1 MTKATLN
8 VVSHAVIA
16 TEALVFAALPALAL
30 LLAIAFAPVSEKSDP
45 AAGATPQDTNA
56 AGGETQEEGNEASE

>member
-30 LLAIAFAPVSEKSDP
+30 LLAIAFAPVPEQSDP
-45 AAGATPQDTNA
+45 AAGATAQGTNA
-56 AGGETQEEGNEASE
+56 ASGETREEGNEGSE